1 MVISMNLRQ
10 ETGTVIQK
18 KLWKTLEEM
27 SKMICGFIKTCFMQ
41 NLLNY
46 TNLIL

>member
-18 KLWKTLEEM
+18 KLWKTLEEI
-27 SKMICGFIKTCFMQ
+27 SKMIVV
-41 NLLNY
+41 LLKHVLCRIY
-46 TNLIL
+46 